1 LKISEKT
8 ELEKLDVYT
17 DRFPMLNLRKSIKR
31 GYLNLKMVCFIIIST
46 QLFENISLSVIVV
59 NSAVMIFDDSNTAA
73 TPNPIFGMFELIF
86 QYLYTVEMV
95 FKILG
100 LGFIIGPDSYI
111 RDEWNVLDFF
121 IVMMGYVSMILDS
134 QVSEDSSVDQPGEP

>member
-1 LKISEKT
+1 
-8 ELEKLDVYT
+8 
-17 DRFPMLNLRKSIKR
+17 MLNLRKSIKR

>member
-1 LKISEKT
+1 MI
-8 ELEKLDVYT
+8 
-17 DRFPMLNLRKSIKR
+17 
-31 GYLNLKMVCFIIIST
+31 CFIIIST

-95 FKILG
+95 LKILG

-134 QVSEDSSVDQPGEP
+134 QVSEDDTVDQPGEP

>member
-1 LKISEKT
+1 MKISEKT

-134 QVSEDSSVDQPGEP
+134 QVSEDSEVDQPGEP

>member
-1 LKISEKT
+1 MKISEKT

-31 GYLNLKMVCFIIIST
+31 GYLNLKMICFIIIST

-134 QVSEDSSVDQPGEP
+134 QVSEDSEVDQPGEP